1 MTHRL
6 KQSNINYKMSYYI
19 NNTYNKNTN
28 AWNNLLDEI
37 FSDSLFDTIESKRL
51 ANIVSREKEIEIQ
64 LECPG
69 VAKEDIELS
78 CENGTLKVVC
88 KSPKKQKEKYLHQQF
103 ESREST
109 NLFTLKNELDTNKIK
124 ASNKDGIL
132 YINIP
137 RKQQKTKRIEIS

>member
-1 MTHRL
+1 MTHSL
-6 KQSNINYKMSYYI
+6 KQLNINYKMSYYI
-19 NNTYNKNTN
+19 NNSYNKNTN
-28 AWNNLLDEI
+28 SWNNLLDEI

-69 VAKEDIELS
+69 ITKEDIELS
-78 CENGTLKVVC
+78 CENGVLKVVC
-88 KSPKKQKEKYLHQQF
+88 KSPKQQQEKYLHQQF
-103 ESREST
+103 EPREST

>member
-1 MTHRL
+1 VTHSL
-6 KQSNINYKMSYYI
+6 KQKTKEYKMSYYI
-19 NNTYNKNTN
+19 NNSYSKNTN
-28 AWNNLLDEI
+28 AWNDLLDEL
-37 FSDSLFDTIESKRL
+37 FSDSLFDTVESKRR

-69 VAKEDIELS
+69 VVKENIELS
-78 CENGTLKVVC
+78 CENGTLKVIC
-88 KSPKKQKEKYLHQQF
+88 KSPQQKEEKYLHQQF
-103 ESREST
+103 EPREST

-137 RKQQKTKRIEIS
+137 RKQQKTKRIEID

>member
-1 MTHRL
+1 
-6 KQSNINYKMSYYI
+6 MSYYI
-19 NNTYNKNTN
+19 NNSYNKNTN
-28 AWNNLLDEI
+28 ALHNLLDEI
-37 FSDSLFDTIESKRL
+37 FSDSLFDTVESKRP

-69 VAKEDIELS
+69 VTKEDIDLS
-78 CENGTLKVVC
+78 CENGVLKVMC
-88 KSPKKQKEKYLHQQF
+88 KAPQKQEEKYLHQQF

-124 ASNKDGIL
+124 ATNKDGIL
-132 YINIP
+132 YIKIP

>member
-1 MTHRL
+1 VTHSL
-6 KQSNINYKMSYYI
+6 KQLNIKYKMSYYI
-19 NNTYNKNTN
+19 NDTYSKNTN
-28 AWNNLLDEI
+28 AWNNLLDEL
-37 FSDSLFDTIESKRL
+37 FSDSLFDTVESRRR

-88 KSPKKQKEKYLHQQF
+88 KSPQQKEEKYIHQQF
-103 ESREST
+103 EPREST

-124 ASNKDGIL
+124 ATNKDGIL

-137 RKQQKTKRIEIS
+137 RKQQKTKRIEID

>member
-1 MTHRL
+1 VTHSL
-6 KQSNINYKMSYYI
+6 KQKTKEYKMSYYI
-19 NNTYNKNTN
+19 NNSYSKNTN
-28 AWNNLLDEI
+28 AWNDLLDEL
-37 FSDSLFDTIESKRL
+37 FSDSLFDTVESKRR

-69 VAKEDIELS
+69 VVKENIELS
-78 CENGTLKVVC
+78 CENGTLKVIC
-88 KSPKKQKEKYLHQQF
+88 KSPQQKEEKYLHQQF
-103 ESREST
+103 EPREST

-137 RKQQKTKRIEIS
+137 KKQQKTKRIEID

>member
-1 MTHRL
+1 
-6 KQSNINYKMSYYI
+6 MSYYI

-28 AWNNLLDEI
+28 AWNNLFDEL
-37 FSDSLFDTIESKRL
+37 FSDSLFDTVESKRR

-78 CENGTLKVVC
+78 CENGVLKVMC
-88 KSPKKQKEKYLHQQF
+88 KSPQQQEEKYLDQQF
-103 ESREST
+103 EPREST

-124 ASNKDGIL
+124 ATNKDGIL

-137 RKQQKTKRIEIS
+137 RKQQKTKRIEIT

>member
-1 MTHRL
+1 
-6 KQSNINYKMSYYI
+6 MSYYI
-19 NNTYNKNTN
+19 NNSYNKNTN
-28 AWNNLLDEI
+28 AWSSLLEDL
-37 FSDSLFDTIESKRL
+37 FSDSLFDTVESKRR
-51 ANIVSREKEIEIQ
+51 ANIISREKEIEIQ

-78 CENGTLKVVC
+78 CENGVLKVIC
-88 KSPKKQKEKYLHQQF
+88 KSTQQKEEKYLHQQF
-103 ESREST
+103 EPCEST

>member
-1 MTHRL
+1 MTHSPEQL
-6 KQSNINYKMSYYI
+6 NINYKMSYYI

-28 AWNNLLDEI
+28 AWNDLLDEI
-37 FSDSLFDTIESKRL
+37 FSDSLFDTIESKRR

-69 VAKEDIELS
+69 VTKEDIDLS
-78 CENGTLKVVC
+78 CQNGVLKVMC
-88 KSPKKQKEKYLHQQF
+88 KSPQKQEGKYLHQQF

>member
-1 MTHRL
+1 VTHSPEQL
-6 KQSNINYKMSYYI
+6 NINYKMSYYI

-28 AWNNLLDEI
+28 AWNDLLDEI
-37 FSDSLFDTIESKRL
+37 FSDSLFDTIESKRR

-69 VAKEDIELS
+69 VTKEDIDLS
-78 CENGTLKVVC
+78 CENGVLKVMC
-88 KSPKKQKEKYLHQQF
+88 KSPQKQEEKYLHQQF

-124 ASNKDGIL
+124 ATKKDGVL

>member
-1 MTHRL
+1 MTHSL
-6 KQSNINYKMSYYI
+6 EQLNIKHKMSYYI
-19 NNTYNKNTN
+19 NNSYSKNTN
-28 AWNNLLDEI
+28 AWNNLLDEL
-37 FSDSLFDTIESKRL
+37 FSDSPFDTVESKRR

-88 KSPKKQKEKYLHQQF
+88 KSPPQKEEKYLHQQF
-103 ESREST
+103 EPREST

-124 ASNKDGIL
+124 ATNKDGIL

-137 RKQQKTKRIEIS
+137 KKQQKTKRIEIS

>member
-1 MTHRL
+1 VTHSL
-6 KQSNINYKMSYYI
+6 KQSNKENKMSYYI
-19 NNTYNKNTN
+19 NNSYNKNNN
-28 AWNNLLDEI
+28 AWSSLLEDL
-37 FSDSLFDTIESKRL
+37 FSDSLFDTVESKRR
-51 ANIVSREKEIEIQ
+51 ANIISREKEIEIQ

-69 VAKEDIELS
+69 IAKEHIELS
-78 CENGTLKVVC
+78 CENGVLKVTC
-88 KSPKKQKEKYLHQQF
+88 KSPQQKEEKYLHQQF
-103 ESREST
+103 EPREST

>member
-1 MTHRL
+1 
-6 KQSNINYKMSYYI
+6 MSYYI
-19 NNTYNKNTN
+19 NNSYNKNTN
-28 AWNNLLDEI
+28 AWNNLLDEL
-37 FSDSLFDTIESKRL
+37 FSDSLFDTVESKRR

-78 CENGTLKVVC
+78 CENGVLKVVC
-88 KSPKKQKEKYLHQQF
+88 KSPKQKEEKYLHQQF

-124 ASNKDGIL
+124 ASNKDGVL
-132 YINIP
+132 YINIS
-137 RKQQKTKRIEIS
+137 RKQQKTKRIEID

>member
-1 MTHRL
+1 
-6 KQSNINYKMSYYI
+6 MSYYI
-19 NNTYNKNTN
+19 NNSYNKNTN
-28 AWNNLLDEI
+28 AWSSLLEDL
-37 FSDSLFDTIESKRL
+37 FSDSLFDTVESKRR
-51 ANIVSREKEIEIQ
+51 ANIISREKEIEIQ

-78 CENGTLKVVC
+78 CENGVLKVIC
-88 KSPKKQKEKYLHQQF
+88 KSTQQKEEKYLHQQF
-103 ESREST
+103 EPCEST

-137 RKQQKTKRIEIS
+137 RKQQKTKRIEID

>member
-1 MTHRL
+1 
-6 KQSNINYKMSYYI
+6 MSYYI
-19 NNTYNKNTN
+19 NDTYSKNTN
-28 AWNNLLDEI
+28 AWNNLLDEL
-37 FSDSLFDTIESKRL
+37 FSDSLFDTVESRRR

-78 CENGTLKVVC
+78 CENGILKVVC
-88 KSPKKQKEKYLHQQF
+88 KSPQQKKEKYLDQQF
-103 ESREST
+103 EPREST

-137 RKQQKTKRIEIS
+137 RKQQKTKRIEID

>member
-6 KQSNINYKMSYYI
+6 KQLNIKYKMSYYI
-19 NNTYNKNTN
+19 NNSYNKNTN
-28 AWNNLLDEI
+28 AWNNLLDEL
-37 FSDSLFDTIESKRL
+37 FSDSLFDTVESKRR

-78 CENGTLKVVC
+78 CENSVLKVVC
-88 KSPKKQKEKYLHQQF
+88 KSPKQREEKYLHQQF
-103 ESREST
+103 EPHEST

-124 ASNKDGIL
+124 ASNKDGVL
-132 YINIP
+132 YINIS
-137 RKQQKTKRIEIS
+137 RKQQKTKRIEID

>member
-1 MTHRL
+1 MTHSL
-6 KQSNINYKMSYYI
+6 KQSNKENKMSYYI
-19 NNTYNKNTN
+19 NNSYNKNTN
-28 AWNNLLDEI
+28 AWSSLLEDL
-37 FSDSLFDTIESKRL
+37 FSDSLFDTVESKRR
-51 ANIVSREKEIEIQ
+51 ANIISREKEIEIQ

-78 CENGTLKVVC
+78 CENGVLKVIC
-88 KSPKKQKEKYLHQQF
+88 KSAQQKEEKYLHQQF
-103 ESREST
+103 EPREST

-137 RKQQKTKRIEIS
+137 RKQQKTKRIEID

>member
-6 KQSNINYKMSYYI
+6 KQLNIKYKMSYYI
-19 NNTYNKNTN
+19 NNSYNKNTN

-78 CENGTLKVVC
+78 CENSVLKVVC
-88 KSPKKQKEKYLHQQF
+88 KSPKQKEEKYLHQQF
-103 ESREST
+103 EPHEST

-124 ASNKDGIL
+124 ASNKDGVL
-132 YINIP
+132 YINIS
-137 RKQQKTKRIEIS
+137 RKQQKTKRIEID

>member
-1 MTHRL
+1 MTHSL

-19 NNTYNKNTN
+19 NNSYNKNTN
-28 AWNNLLDEI
+28 AWSNLIEDL
-37 FSDSLFDTIESKRL
+37 FTDSLFDTVESKRR

-69 VAKEDIELS
+69 VAKENINLS
-78 CENGTLKVVC
+78 CENGVLKVVC
-88 KSPKKQKEKYLHQQF
+88 KSPKQQKEKYLHQQF
-103 ESREST
+103 EPREST

-124 ASNKDGIL
+124 ATNKDGIL

-137 RKQQKTKRIEIS
+137 RKQQKTKRIEID